1 MATERSS
8 AKTSEEPIDEAPRSP
23 DISPNGHRISLPWP
37 KRDSDLVTPSLHAL
51 AGWAWRL
58 LVVLAM
64 IVVIAQVLGYMSTI
78 TIPLAIALL
87 LAALLNPV
95 KNFLVRKGM
104 SPKLAAPLVFVG
116 GLAVVIGLI
125 SLIVQQFVRGAS
137 DLSNQARE
145 GISQVQDWLESGPL
159 HLTQDQF
166 NDYLTRGQQWISD
179 NSDKITSG
187 AMSTAI
193 TAGHGIAGFF
203 IALFTLF
210 FFLRDGNRIWAWI
223 LRFVPD
229 QSTGAIDGAGHRAWD
244 TLAGYVKATAAVALV
259 DAIGIGLGL
268 VILGVPLAIPL
279 AALVFLTAFI
289 PIVGA
294 VLSGAFAVLVALVT
308 VGPVKALI
316 ALGVVLLVQQM
327 ESHLLQP
334 ILMGRAVRIH
344 PLAVLLSIA
353 GGSILAGIPGALLA
367 VPLVASLNAA
377 FSYLYAK
384 PQDPHHELDEADPDY
399 DPDGSGQ
406 RRTDTTHSDPA
417 GNRDRVVEKEGS

>member
-1 MATERSS
+1 MATERPRGNPP
-8 AKTSEEPIDEAPRSP
+8 TEDTDEPPRSP

-37 KRDSDLVTPSLHAL
+37 KRDSDLVTPSLHAF
-51 AGWAWRL
+51 AGWSWRM

-64 IVVIAQVLGYMSTI
+64 VVVLARVIGFMSTI

-87 LAALLNPV
+87 LSALLNPV
-95 KNFLVRKGM
+95 KNFAIGKGM
-104 SPKLAAPLVFVG
+104 SPKLAAPIVFVG
-116 GLAVVIGLI
+116 GLAVVIGII
-125 SLIVQQFVRGAS
+125 SLIIQQFVRDAP
-137 DLSNQARE
+137 DLADQARA
-145 GISQVQDWLESGPL
+145 GISEVQDWMENGPL
-159 HLTQDQF
+159 NLTQDQF
-166 NDYLTRGQQWISD
+166 NDYLTRGQEWISN
-179 NSDKITSG
+179 NSDAITSG

-203 IALFTLF
+203 IVLFTTF
-210 FFLRDGNRIWAWI
+210 FFLRDGSRIWNWI
-223 LRFVPD
+223 LRFVPN
-229 QSTGAIDGAGHRAWD
+229 QSAGAIDGAGHRAWE
-244 TLAGYVKATAAVALV
+244 TLAGYVKATAAVAAV

-294 VLSGAFAVLVALVT
+294 VLSGALAVLVALVT

-316 ALGVVLLVQQM
+316 ALGVVLAVQQL

-334 ILMGRAVRIH
+334 LLMGRAVKIH

-384 PQDPHHELDEADPDY
+384 PQDPGHELDETDPNADSDEPRSAD
-399 DPDGSGQ
+399 
-406 RRTDTTHSDPA
+406 RRATKADDRA
-417 GNRDRVVEKEGS
+417 DRVVETEES